1 MRWNASNPH
10 PKPSI
15 NAWFHLLVQRYF
27 FVCLCL
33 WLTHGGCCKCGWMGE
48 GVRYLLTTEKCG
60 LFGLG
65 LLFVLNGYS
74 EDPIMRICIW
84 RQMSSNHLCN
94 LRSVVR
100 IWLLVIRKSCFKNL
114 VSIFRNDIGARMQ
127 IVISFD
133 TTLTTRT
140 SKIFVVSREREERA
154 DLATVRSFRSQNR
167 ICSMSKVTYCFETIL
182 HHGICSVLV
191 CYQQQRHPFLY

>member
-74 EDPIMRICIW
+74 EDPVMRICIW

-114 VSIFRNDIGARMQ
+114 VSIFRNDIGAGCKLWYR
-127 IVISFD
+127 
-133 TTLTTRT
+133 LTPHWRPELRRYLL
-140 SKIFVVSREREERA
+140 FRERERRE
-154 DLATVRSFRSQNR
+154 LIWLQYVRFAH
-167 ICSMSKVTYCFETIL
+167 KTA
-182 HHGICSVLV
+182 SVQ
-191 CYQQQRHPFLY
+191 CQK